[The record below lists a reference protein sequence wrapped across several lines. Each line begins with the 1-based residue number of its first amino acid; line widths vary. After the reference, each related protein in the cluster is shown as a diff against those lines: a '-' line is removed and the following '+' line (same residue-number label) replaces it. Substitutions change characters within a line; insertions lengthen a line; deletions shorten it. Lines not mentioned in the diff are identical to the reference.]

1 MLIQLELSGNGL
13 NSILLDDC
21 EQPQRRSTR
30 LLDATLP
37 VRNQVLTDI
46 QVAGKKRL
54 RQVLTLA
61 LRTNLIGRQSLNGRE
76 ARFVKLAHGALVDC
90 ANLGERFHCLVDSAE
105 CFTAVVLRY
114 LTVSSK
120 TGLYRS
126 TPPTVRRCSHRFMHE
141 AYWLSIKPLR
151 SDVSAR
157 LQVLRETLR
166 SSGRIAPRLRAY
178 EHAAVR
184 LLRLESSSL
193 LRP

>member
-1 MLIQLELSGNGL
+1 MLIQLELSGDGL

-76 ARFVKLAHGALVDC
+76 ARFVKLARGALVDC

-105 CFTAVVLRY
+105 CFTAVVLRH
-114 LTVSSK
+114 LTVSPK

-126 TPPTVRRCSHRFMHE
+126 TPPHRFMHE

-166 SSGRIAPRLRAY
+166 SSGRIAPRLPAY